1 MQTITIPDETYER
14 LTRRASALTISVEEL
29 ALPALE
35 RAAATPLP
43 APRALTHEEWLA
55 NFEAWM
61 AEVQARAHRYPP
73 GFEVDISREAMY
85 EGCGE

>member
-1 MQTITIPDETYER
+1 MQTITIPDETFQR
-14 LTRRASALTISVEEL
+14 LTHRATELKVSVEEL

-35 RAAATPLP
+35 RAAVAPLP

-61 AEVQARAHRYPP
+61 AEVQARAHQYPP

-85 EGCGE
+85 GGCGE